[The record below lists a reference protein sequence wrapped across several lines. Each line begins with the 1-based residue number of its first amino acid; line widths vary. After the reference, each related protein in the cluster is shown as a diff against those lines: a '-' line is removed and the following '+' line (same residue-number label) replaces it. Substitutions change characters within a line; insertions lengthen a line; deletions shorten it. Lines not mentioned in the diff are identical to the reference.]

1 VVRSGEHRLTPCES
15 VDALVVFLVR
25 RRAVLPACMLV
36 LVAGCSSAADD
47 EPPLTDG
54 SLGQGI
60 IGQQRAATAYTE
72 GCPPPPTASRSIPA
86 ARGPSPRRSP
96 RAARRCSPR
105 TASRRW
111 TPSSYLLDRSSYES
125 HTEVHDVALIYLP
138 SASASASVIMTRFRG
153 HPNSAAWAGV
163 PDAGAASLA
172 LVNDLPGASG
182 DLSSDTPPRRREP
195 GRRRSQRA

>member
-1 VVRSGEHRLTPCES
+1 MVRSGEHRLTPRES
-15 VDALVVFLVR
+15 VDALVVFPVR

-60 IGQQRAATAYTE
+60 IGQRRAATAYTE
-72 GCPPPPTASRSIPA
+72 GCSPPPTASRSIPA
-86 ARGPSPRRSP
+86 ARGP
-96 RAARRCSPR
+96 
-105 TASRRW
+105 
-111 TPSSYLLDRSSYES
+111 L
-125 HTEVHDVALIYLP
+125 
-138 SASASASVIMTRFRG
+138 IMTRFRG

-172 LVNDLPGASG
+172 LVNDLPGALV
-182 DLSSDTPPRRREP
+182 DLSSDTPPRRRGP